1 MFSHN
6 NIDRA
11 ASKPFHMSYRRL
23 LTILF
28 ILLTTINILSMVA
41 TTAHYLQ
48 RIHAKEETE
57 KHALLTINS
66 TIKGSTSKE
75 SFSSSSLK
83 PQQTVVHRIH
93 PSLPLTNR
101 DAYAVVRFLNFTALI
116 AGIGVRLLGLLAIG
130 AFGKAFADDQFE
142 NSDKR
147 ESFTGCLAY
156 TTAMIILLAAY
167 YVGIVRLAVHDLI
180 IHVLLLGIGTVFVGF
195 ALQPRQSYSKQTDT
209 LPI

>member
-66 TIKGSTSKE
+66 TKSTSKE
-75 SFSSSSLK
+75 SSSSLK
-83 PQQTVVHRIH
+83 PQQTLVHRIH

-156 TTAMIILLAAY
+156 TAAMIILLAAY

>member
-1 MFSHN
+1 MFSNN

-66 TIKGSTSKE
+66 TKSTSKE
-75 SFSSSSLK
+75 SSLK
-83 PQQTVVHRIH
+83 PQKTLVHRIH

-156 TTAMIILLAAY
+156 TAAMIILLAAY

-180 IHVLLLGIGTVFVGF
+180 IHVLLLGIGAVFVGF